1 MKSLRDHPA
10 LFYPFHLCHERT
22 LQRLLAD
29 YPAVHFRE
37 YMALQ
42 LTPFSGTTAFS
53 DRMGDYFPAL
63 LASGQVVQ
71 GYPVSGPL
79 APEMSAAI
87 DRDLAD
93 DRWRTI
99 FHEALTKDRRF
110 QRGLFD
116 LSHAMRMGN
125 ELVPGPAALLTL
137 TEARFRQLPFSL
149 GDLRRKDRGP
159 SGLDAA
165 YEDEY
170 RLALIKTAASLW
182 YTIGLCDQHSLDAVT
197 DSAPHFRLLE
207 RTCQREQH
215 SLSNHLV
222 SREGY

>member
-22 LQRLLAD
+22 LQRLLVD

-42 LTPFSGTTAFS
+42 LTPFSGTTAFA

-71 GYPVSGPL
+71 GYLVSGPL
-79 APEMSAAI
+79 DPEMSEAI

-93 DRWRTI
+93 DPWRAL
-99 FHEALTKDRRF
+99 FHAALTEDRRF
-110 QRGLFD
+110 QRGLLD
-116 LSHAMRMGN
+116 LSHAMHIGN
-125 ELVPGPAALLTL
+125 ELVPGPAGLLKL

-149 GDLRRKDRGP
+149 GDLRRKDGRP
-159 SGLDAA
+159 KGLDAA
-165 YEDEY
+165 YDDEY

-182 YTIGLCDQHSLDAVT
+182 YTIRLCNQHGLDAVT

-207 RTCQREQH
+207 RTCQREQR
-215 SLSNHLV
+215 SLPNHLV
-222 SREGY
+222 PREGY